1 MKCLLRSQAKG
12 ETCINPSL
20 FWCYWVDNPVQG
32 THYLPGTVSLGLLEA
47 SRPLVFHEVPPTH
60 PMLQASHLEE
70 WLSDVVRAAYMQR
83 LNGMTELK
91 TDLLLTPLL

>member
-1 MKCLLRSQAKG
+1 MS
-12 ETCINPSL
+12 
-20 FWCYWVDNPVQG
+20 
-32 THYLPGTVSLGLLEA
+32 
-47 SRPLVFHEVPPTH
+47 HEVLPTH

-70 WLSDVVRAAYMQR
+70 WLSDVVRATYMQR